1 MIDLAHFKKKLT
13 TRAKELGARLDEVE
27 DLLDNPHTKDFSDQ
41 AIEREQDEVLEG
53 LGQSAARELHLIREA
68 LARIKNGSYGVC
80 LACGGDI
87 SQARLEAVPFASL
100 CKDCASKAAS

>member
-1 MIDLAHFKKKLT
+1 MTDLAHFKKKLE

-27 DLLDNPHTKDFSDQ
+27 DLLDDPHTKDFSDQ
-41 AIEREQDEVLEG
+41 AIEREQDEVLER
-53 LGQSAARELHLIREA
+53 LGQSANRELHLIRQA
-68 LARIKNGSYGVC
+68 LGRIKNGSYGVC

-87 SQARLEAVPFASL
+87 SQARLEAVPYATL